1 MITNEENAALRFI
14 TTKTGTHV
22 MWYDPVARKRRRINL
37 SKINRPQYCYGMN
50 YVAGLQR

>member
-1 MITNEENAALRFI
+1 MVKNENILSRFI

-22 MWYDPVARKRRRINL
+22 LWYDPVARKRRRINL